1 MALAYSIDKLL
12 AKAQNSILDM
22 FFDKILTFF
31 VRFRWFLLNSSFF
44 YVENT
49 ILVVFEVFFILI
61 KNSDRLSHLI
71 ALE

>member
-31 VRFRWFLLNSSFF
+31 VGFSRFLLNSSFF

-49 ILVVFEVFFILI
+49 ILVVFEVFLDLL
-61 KNSDRLSHLI
+61 KNNDRLSHQI
-71 ALE
+71 ALG

>member
-31 VRFRWFLLNSSFF
+31 VEFSSFLLDSSFL

-49 ILVVFEVFFILI
+49 ILVVFEVFFDYL
-61 KNSDRLSHLI
+61 KNNDRLSHRI
-71 ALE
+71 ALG